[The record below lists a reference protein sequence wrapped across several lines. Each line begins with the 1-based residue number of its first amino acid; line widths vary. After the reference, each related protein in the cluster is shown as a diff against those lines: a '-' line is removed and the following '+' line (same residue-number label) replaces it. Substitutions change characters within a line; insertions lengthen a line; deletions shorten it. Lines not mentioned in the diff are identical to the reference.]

1 MHTFIIFN
9 KNIIINF
16 YRIMKTL
23 FMLVAFYLVHHLSVC
38 QDATKVNNKCILLA
52 LQKGTLCNS
61 NVTIA
66 ISTES
71 IKLLTVP
78 SDIEH
83 EVLVDLVSRQFQLD
97 SLDYCPC
104 SEVIGV
110 VGDIDSTTAS
120 IIHTLASRS
129 NLNITLV
136 AAVAPST
143 LMPVTNLA
151 LPNVLDMN
159 PLVHYI
165 EALVSFIDQL
175 NWTRIGLISD
185 GSHYHGFATELFQV
199 QKRSIAPYIYADN
212 NSDFHYTLQK
222 IKEYKTQVIVVFME
236 ENNACLLIEEAKMMN
251 MQWPEYAWLFL
262 DYKASFISSATCDLE
277 GVIILSSNE
286 TGLSDTAAGS
296 CNSSIQMM
304 RYENMFSSLCNYS
317 KVLYDSVLAVVLADS
332 IEGIDITNTSFTG
345 ATGLVKFR
353 NGRRLTTINVVQMIN
368 NTYQGIATFNS
379 EYQKLEIHFDIL
391 ASSDGP
397 RGGKLII
404 YGESST
410 SETVSVMIVFTLSFF
425 FVSVILFLFILFRK
439 EKEIKATS
447 FTISLCM
454 FLGCYILLF
463 YIPLVLVIN
472 IPHRI
477 SKPFLPEYITCSLLV
492 WLSLEGLPSSL
503 ILATLFVKMIRV
515 YVIFKH
521 PFSIKK
527 KFFSDYALLC
537 YIIALV
543 LPSFII
549 LLLWSSTDALRPRE
563 IESSTIGQLLILERC
578 VSKNIYSW
586 TAILVTYILILALAV
601 IIAAFK
607 TSNIRYKHFQDTK
620 ATNSFAFLV
629 IFTILT
635 TLLYFSIFNALGSHY
650 NIHLD
655 IVLYVGHTTFALI
668 CQIFMFVPKVLPP
681 FRRWFF
687 KSCKE

>member
-1 MHTFIIFN
+1 
-9 KNIIINF
+9 
-16 YRIMKTL
+16 MKTL

-52 LQKGTLCNS
+52 LQKGTQCNS

-110 VGDIDSTTAS
+110 VGDLDSTTAS

-143 LMPVTNLA
+143 FLPVTNLA
-151 LPNVLDMN
+151 LPHVLDMN

-165 EALVSFIDQL
+165 KALVSFTDKL

-185 GSHYHGFATELFQV
+185 GSHYHEFATELFQV
-199 QKRSIAPYIYADN
+199 QKRSIAPYIYTDD

-222 IKEYKTQVIVVFME
+222 IKEYKTQVIVISMDG
-236 ENNACLLIEEAKMMN
+236 NNACLLIEEAKKMDMR
-251 MQWPEYAWLFL
+251 WPEYAWLFL
-262 DYKASFISSATCDLE
+262 DYKASFISTATCDLE

-286 TGLSDTAAGS
+286 TGLPDTEAGS

-332 IEGIDITNTSFTG
+332 IEGIDISNTSFTG

-379 EYQKLEIHFDIL
+379 EYQKLETHLDIL

-397 RGGKLII
+397 RSGKLII
-404 YGESST
+404 YGESSR
-410 SETVSVMIVFTLSFF
+410 SEAVSVMIVFTLSFI

-463 YIPLVLVIN
+463 YIPLVLVLN
-472 IPHRI
+472 VPHRI
-477 SKPFLPEYITCSLLV
+477 SGPYLPEYITCHLLS
-492 WLSLEGLPSSL
+492 WLSNIGIPPSL
-503 ILATLFVKMIRV
+503 ILATLLVKMIRV
-515 YVIFKH
+515 YAIFVR
-521 PFSIKK
+521 PYSFKK
-527 KFFSDYALLC
+527 KLYSNYALFL
-537 YIIALV
+537 YV
-543 LPSFII
+543 I
-549 LLLWSSTDALRPRE
+549 LLISPNVVILTLWSSVDPLYTHEFE
-563 IESSTIGQLLILERC
+563 IETKSQLLILETCLSDRRTY
-578 VSKNIYSW
+578 VWVATLLVIYMI
-586 TAILVTYILILALAV
+586 TLNLAV
-601 IIAAFK
+601 IVIAFK
-607 TSNIRYKHFQDTK
+607 TSKIRYKHFEDTK
-620 ATNSFAFLV
+620 ATNAFAFLA
-629 IFTILT
+629 IFIILT
-635 TLLYFSIFNALGSHY
+635 TLLYFFFFTWLEVSVDSFIAT
-650 NIHLD
+650 D
-655 IVLYVGHTTFALI
+655 ITLYVVNTTFALF
-668 CQIFMFVPKVLPP
+668 CQLFLFAPKVLPP
-681 FRRWFF
+681 FQRWLSH
-687 KSCKE
+687 KYYLITV

>member
-1 MHTFIIFN
+1 MKFLLIAFAVTCLSLCN
-9 KNIIINF
+9 KVNTKCVI
-16 YRIMKTL
+16 
-23 FMLVAFYLVHHLSVC
+23 VALPNPNGT
-38 QDATKVNNKCILLA
+38 TKVADNCINLITVSS
-52 LQKGTLCNS
+52 Q
-61 NVTIA
+61 
-66 ISTES
+66 TELE
-71 IKLLTVP
+71 I
-78 SDIEH
+78 
-83 EVLVDLVSRQFQLD
+83 LVDFVSRAFQDNLTDDD
-97 SLDYCPC
+97 SSC

-110 VGDIDSTTAS
+110 VGDIDFSTAS

-143 LMPVTNLA
+143 FLPVTMA
-151 LPNVLDMN
+151 LPHVLDMN

-165 EALVSFIDQL
+165 EALVSFTDQL

-185 GSHYHGFATELFQV
+185 GSHYHEFAAELFQ
-199 QKRSIAPYIYADN
+199 QQLFKNYERSIVPYIYAHD

-222 IKEYKTQVIVVFME
+222 IKEYKTQVIVISMDGK
-236 ENNACLLIEEAKMMN
+236 NACLLIKEAKKMDMR
-251 MQWPEYAWLFL
+251 WPEYAWLFL
-262 DYKASFISSATCDLE
+262 DYKSSFISTPTCDME

-286 TGLSDTAAGS
+286 AGLPDFAS
-296 CNSSIQMM
+296 CNKSIYQNTQMM
-304 RYENMFSSLCNYS
+304 KCENMFSSLYNYS
-317 KVLYDSVLAVVLADS
+317 KVLHDSVLAVVLADI

-353 NGRRLTTINVVQMIN
+353 SGRRLTTINVVQMIN
-368 NTYQGIATFNS
+368 NAYQGIATFNS
-379 EYQKLEIHFDIL
+379 EYRKLVTHFDIL

-410 SETVSVMIVFTLSFF
+410 SETVSVMIVFTLSFVF
-425 FVSVILFLFILFRK
+425 ISVILALFILFRK

-477 SKPFLPEYITCSLLV
+477 SKPFLSEYITCSLLV

-515 YVIFKH
+515 YAIFKH

-537 YIIALV
+537 YIVALV

-586 TAILVTYILILALAV
+586 TAILVTYILILVLAV

-607 TSNIRYKHFQDTK
+607 TSTIRYKHFQDTK

-635 TLLYFSIFNALGSHY
+635 TLLYFGIFNALGSHY